1 MSTNTA
7 AASRPP
13 ALERFGERV
22 AGNVQKWLP
31 DPFLFAILLTFIA
44 LIMGMV
50 FADQSA
56 EKMVRHWYTGFW
68 KLLAFAMQMTLI
80 LVTGYVLAHA
90 PFVRPTLDRI
100 ADLPKTGGQAVVLVT
115 LLSLVFGWINW
126 GFGLIVGAVMA
137 VEVGRRAHAKGI
149 PVHYPVLCTAG
160 YAGLG
165 VSWHWGLSGSAPLL
179 SATKGHVFE
188 KLIGVVPTADTIF
201 SGYAIWLMI
210 LSLIFVPLVMYLIAP
225 KSADRCRGIEH
236 WLPDAVKA
244 GGASHQ
250 SAAPAAGKGNFAD
263 SINNSRIIGGL
274 IALMGIIYIVMYFGG
289 GGTLNLNIVN
299 FTFLIVGLALY
310 LRPYQYLLA
319 FYDAVRAAAGVIL
332 QFPFYAGIMG
342 MISLSGLAVIMA
354 GWLIN
359 IANPTTF
366 PMMAW
371 LASGLVNLFVPSGG
385 GEWAVLGETL
395 IRAGQ
400 NLGVPVGKTIIAYG
414 TGDAWT
420 NLFQPFWAIALLG
433 ITGMRA
439 RDMFGYCITLLLALV
454 PFFAILLTW
463 LPY

>member
-1 MSTNTA
+1 MSANSV
-7 AASRPP
+7 ASRPP
-13 ALERFGERV
+13 VLERFGERV

-44 LIMGMV
+44 FIMGMV
-50 FADQSA
+50 FADQTA

-90 PFVRPTLDRI
+90 PFIRPTLDRI

-115 LLSLVFGWINW
+115 LLALIFGWINW

-137 VEVGRRAHAKGI
+137 VEVGKRAHAKGI

-188 KLIGVVPTADTIF
+188 KLIGVVPTSSTIF
-201 SGYAIWLMI
+201 SSYAIWLMI

-225 KSADRCRGIEH
+225 KSAAHCRGIEH
-236 WLPDAVKA
+236 WLPEAVK
-244 GGASHQ
+244 GGAAT
-250 SAAPAAGKGNFAD
+250 AAPAATTGSSIAD
-263 SINNSRIIGGL
+263 KINNSRIIGGL
-274 IALMGIIYIVMYFGG
+274 IALMGIIYILMYFGG

-342 MISLSGLAVIMA
+342 MISLSGLAAIMA
-354 GWLIN
+354 GWLIS
-359 IANPTTF
+359 IASPTTF

-385 GEWAVLGETL
+385 GEWAVMGETL

-400 NLGVPVGKTIIAYG
+400 DLGVPIGKTIIAYG

-439 RDMFGYCITLLLALV
+439 RDMFGYCITLLIALV
-454 PFFAILLTW
+454 PFFAILLMF

>member
-7 AASRPP
+7 AEPRPS
-13 ALERFGERV
+13 ALERAGERV

-44 LIMGMV
+44 FIMGMV
-50 FADQSA
+50 FADQTA
-56 EKMVRHWYTGFW
+56 AKMVRYWYTGFW

-90 PFVRPTLDRI
+90 PFIRPTLDRI

-115 LLSLVFGWINW
+115 LLALIFGWINW

-137 VEVGRRAHAKGI
+137 VEVGKRAHAKGI

-188 KLIGVVPTADTIF
+188 KLIGVVPTSSTIF
-201 SGYAIWLMI
+201 SSYAIWLMI

-225 KSADRCRGIEH
+225 KSAAHCRGIEY
-236 WLPDAVKA
+236 WLPEAVK
-244 GGASHQ
+244 GGAAT
-250 SAAPAAGKGNFAD
+250 AAPTAATGSSIAD
-263 SINNSRIIGGL
+263 KINNSRIIGGL
-274 IALMGIIYIVMYFGG
+274 IALMGIIYILMYFGG

-342 MISLSGLAVIMA
+342 MISLSGLAAIMA
-354 GWLIN
+354 GWLIS
-359 IANPTTF
+359 IASPTTF

-385 GEWAVLGETL
+385 GEWAVMGETL

-400 NLGVPVGKTIIAYG
+400 DLGVPIGKTIIAYG

-439 RDMFGYCITLLLALV
+439 RDMFGYCITLLIALV
-454 PFFAILLTW
+454 PFFAILLTL

>member
-1 MSTNTA
+1 
-7 AASRPP
+7 
-13 ALERFGERV
+13 
-22 AGNVQKWLP
+22 
-31 DPFLFAILLTFIA
+31 
-44 LIMGMV
+44 
-50 FADQSA
+50 
-56 EKMVRHWYTGFW
+56 
-68 KLLAFAMQMTLI
+68 
-80 LVTGYVLAHA
+80 
-90 PFVRPTLDRI
+90 
-100 ADLPKTGGQAVVLVT
+100 
-115 LLSLVFGWINW
+115 
-126 GFGLIVGAVMA
+126 
-137 VEVGRRAHAKGI
+137 
-149 PVHYPVLCTAG
+149 VLCTAG

-188 KLIGVVPTADTIF
+188 KLIGVVPTANTIF
-201 SGYAIWLMI
+201 SSYAIWLMI
-210 LSLIFVPLVMYLIAP
+210 LSLIFVPLIMYLIAP

-244 GGASHQ
+244 GGPAGQAAASV
-250 SAAPAAGKGNFAD
+250 PGKGNFAD

-274 IALMGIIYIVMYFGG
+274 IALMGIIYIVMHFRG

-299 FTFLIVGLALY
+299 FTFLIVGMALY
-310 LRPYQYLLA
+310 LRPYQYLVA

-400 NLGVPVGKTIIAYG
+400 NLGVPIGKTIIAYG

-439 RDMFGYCITLLLALV
+439 RDMFGYCITLMFALV

>member
-1 MSTNTA
+1 MSTTA
-7 AASRPP
+7 AAVSRPP
-13 ALERFGERV
+13 VFERIGERI

-44 LIMGMV
+44 FLMGILI
-50 FADQSA
+50 ADKTA
-56 EKMVRHWYTGFW
+56 GEMIRHWYRGFW
-68 KLLAFAMQMTLI
+68 NLLSFAMQMVLV

-90 PFVRPTLDRI
+90 PFIRPALARI
-100 ADLPKTGGQAVVLVT
+100 ADLPRTGAQGVVLVT
-115 LLSLVFGWINW
+115 LLALVFAWINW
-126 GFGLIVGAVMA
+126 GFGLVVGAIMA
-137 VEVGRRAHAKGI
+137 VEVGKRAHAKGI
-149 PVHYPVLCTAG
+149 PIHYPVLCTAG

-165 VSWHWGLSGSAPLL
+165 VSWHWGPSGSAPLL

-201 SGYAIWLMI
+201 SSYAIWLGI
-210 LSLIFVPLVMYLIAP
+210 LSLIYVPLIMYLISP

-236 WLPDAVKA
+236 WLPEAVK
-244 GGASHQ
+244 GGA
-250 SAAPAAGKGNFAD
+250 AEKVTAPAAGDSYAD
-263 SINNSRIIGGL
+263 SINNSRIIGGI
-274 IALMGIIYIVMYFGG
+274 IALMGIVFIVMHFWG
-289 GGTLNLNIVN
+289 GGTLDLNIVN
-299 FTFLIVGLALY
+299 FTFLIVGLVLY

-319 FYDAVRAAAGVIL
+319 FYDAVRAAGGVIL

-366 PMMAW
+366 PMLAW

-400 NLGVPVGKTIIAYG
+400 SLGVPIGKSIIAFG

-439 RDMFGYCITLLLALV
+439 RDMFGYCITLMFALL
-454 PFFAILLTW
+454 PFFAVLLTW

>member
-1 MSTNTA
+1 MSTNA
-7 AASRPP
+7 AAETAPS
-13 ALERFGERV
+13 ALERAGQRI

-44 LIMGMV
+44 LVMGMV
-50 FADQSA
+50 FADQTA
-56 EKMVRHWYTGFW
+56 EKMVRHWYAGFW

-90 PFVRPTLDRI
+90 PFIRPTLDRI

-115 LLSLVFGWINW
+115 LLALVFGWINW

-137 VEVGRRAHAKGI
+137 VEVGKRAHAKGI

-188 KLIGVVPTADTIF
+188 KLIGVVPTSSTIF
-201 SGYAIWLMI
+201 SSYAIWLMI

-225 KSADRCRGIEH
+225 KSAANCRGIEH
-236 WLPDAVKA
+236 WLPEAVK
-244 GGASHQ
+244 GGAAT
-250 SAAPAAGKGNFAD
+250 AAPAATTGSGIAD
-263 SINNSRIIGGL
+263 KINNSRIIGGL
-274 IALMGIIYIVMYFGG
+274 IALMGIIYILMYFGG

-439 RDMFGYCITLLLALV
+439 RDMFGYCITLLIALV

>member
-1 MSTNTA
+1 MSTNA
-7 AASRPP
+7 AAESRPP
-13 ALERFGERV
+13 ALERIGERI

-50 FADQSA
+50 FADQTA
-56 EKMVRHWYTGFW
+56 EKMVRHWYAGFW

-90 PFVRPTLDRI
+90 PFVRPALNRI
-100 ADLPKTGGQAVVLVT
+100 ADLPKTGAQGVVLVT
-115 LLSLVFGWINW
+115 LLSLVFGWVNW

-137 VEVGRRAHAKGI
+137 VEVGKRAHAKGI

-188 KLIGVVPTADTIF
+188 KLIGVVPTANTIF
-201 SGYAIWLMI
+201 SSYAIWLMI
-210 LSLIFVPLVMYLIAP
+210 LSLIFVPLIMYLIAP
-225 KSADRCRGIEH
+225 KSAARCRGIEH
-236 WLPDAVKA
+236 WLPDAVKTGSA
-244 GGASHQ
+244 
-250 SAAPAAGKGNFAD
+250 SAAPAPSTGNLAD

-274 IALMGIIYIVMYFGG
+274 IALMGIIYILMYFRG

-400 NLGVPVGKTIIAYG
+400 NLGVPIGKTIIAYG

-439 RDMFGYCITLLLALV
+439 RDMFGYCITLMFALV